1 MCYTI
6 GGETRLGQNSEEA
19 TVADEPVE
27 VTMEDGAEPDTPL
40 ADVARIMAA
49 LIDSAEDV
57 SASAQGTRIVAVS
70 AGVRVV
76 LNVLSVSADAEEV
89 LYPE

>member
-1 MCYTI
+1 M
-6 GGETRLGQNSEEA
+6 SEQPDIQITLEGS
-19 TVADEPVE
+19 
-27 VTMEDGAEPDTPL
+27 EDAAPDQPDTPL

-49 LIDSAEDV
+49 LIDSADDV